1 MAGSIAERVYHLKRS
16 RWSVLAGVLPI
27 LSVYVALL
35 VIPMLLLGQFSLYR
49 KLTGEMGQVVLIREV
64 SLANYA
70 KFLASPFYFRILKDT
85 LVMALTVTGLC
96 VLLGYPVAFS
106 LSRARRWK
114 GILYLLVLAPF
125 FVSVVIRTYGWM
137 VILGHNGLVNWL
149 LLASG
154 LVTAPVPLIYNY
166 TGILIG
172 VTHIML
178 PYMVIT
184 LEAVLRKIDRS
195 LIEAAQG
202 LGANPWQAF
211 SRVIFPLSL
220 PGLLAGSLLVFALSV
235 SIFTTPSLMGGGRIH
250 LMSTIIYEE
259 TMGQVNW
266 PSGAMLA
273 WVLLVT
279 TLAVLG
285 LSQLAARRFE
295 WRR

>member
-27 LSVYVALL
+27 LLVYGALL

-266 PSGAMLA
+266 PGGAMLA